1 MFLVYKNRF
10 NEVKAYSVEIIA
22 SDGNYLDVRDLKA
35 GRIKTFKH
43 ENILSEENSIESAQ
57 LKAESLQSNFNIIQR
72 SVSTG
77 KRMPSRDGWNN
88 KEGKFEVCFTGFK
101 KVLRDELENYAREND
116 LFIRSSVTQK
126 LGLLVCGGNAGPSK
140 IQKANKLNVPRV
152 VGEDGFYNFLETGE
166 FAE

>member
-10 NEVKAYSVEIIA
+10 NEVKAYSVEAIA
-22 SDGNYLDVRDLKA
+22 SDENYLDVRDLEA
-35 GRIKTFKH
+35 GSIKTFKH
-43 ENILSEENSIESAQ
+43 ENILSEERSLESAQ
-57 LKAESLQSNFNIIQR
+57 LKAELLQPNFNMLKR
-72 SVSTG
+72 SVGIG

-101 KVLRDELENYAREND
+101 KAIKDELESYAREND

-126 LGLLVCGGNAGPSK
+126 LGLLVCGDNAGPSK